1 MSKYELM
8 EVDNEKNLPQAL
20 AEVWPVIKLA
30 QEELGF
36 SQTPSEMTLGN
47 LQYSGEKPITW
58 LKQCLAQS
66 LQKASALK
74 EAYWNYKKK
83 AREVEELRLKGD
95 PKSIIEADEIESSM
109 ADTHHYIK
117 NAYQDIQTY
126 NQAAQNIR
134 DKFNIP
140 EEISPELLDENSKR
154 EHIRKA
160 FRQALHDVQNTNT
173 ISNGVSE
180 HLEQYGIHPMTA
192 KVQVDAYRESVVAL
206 FQEGKM
212 PTMQHMVNWLDTMEE
227 FHINSVYEQAR
238 YMGLHR

>member
-83 AREVEELRLKGD
+83 AREVEIGR
-95 PKSIIEADEIESSM
+95 A
-109 ADTHHYIK
+109 H
-117 NAYQDIQTY
+117 
-126 NQAAQNIR
+126 
-134 DKFNIP
+134 
-140 EEISPELLDENSKR
+140 
-154 EHIRKA
+154 
-160 FRQALHDVQNTNT
+160 V
-173 ISNGVSE
+173 
-180 HLEQYGIHPMTA
+180 
-192 KVQVDAYRESVVAL
+192 
-206 FQEGKM
+206 
-212 PTMQHMVNWLDTMEE
+212 
-227 FHINSVYEQAR
+227 
-238 YMGLHR
+238 